1 VLSTAS
7 SHVSTRYPQSWKAIG
22 VLALHLQ
29 NRPAMKLSLMLA
41 IFAIAPALHAQ
52 TGVRPP
58 QGWSLGVYVGGA
70 AFTDFQ
76 RSNVR
81 AVGYSIDGEPIERE
95 LPQSIGA
102 QTAGVVAAT
111 IAYWPTQNW
120 GFRGRAAYAP
130 TRFETVIPQ
139 ADAEFLN
146 MERPAATGS
155 EFRSLAI
162 SSYEGQVLFRLPII
176 RHRIMPYGIFGGGA
190 VQYSLRSGNE
200 PIPQEAES
208 DFESGR
214 QTRPA
219 VTLGLG
225 AMSGLKPGWSLH
237 FELIDQI
244 SRTPVRGTQEDSRET
259 ASSLSFTVGVNWLGG
274 N

>member
-1 VLSTAS
+1 MINV
-7 SHVSTRYPQSWKAIG
+7 V
-22 VLALHLQ
+22 ALHLR
-29 NRPAMKLSLMLA
+29 NVPAMKLSMILA
-41 IFAIAPALHAQ
+41 VLVIAPALHAQ

-58 QGWSLGVYVGGA
+58 QGWSLGVYLGGA

-76 RSNVR
+76 RSNIR
-81 AVGYSIDGEPIERE
+81 AVGVSVDGEPIERE
-95 LPQSIGA
+95 LLQSVGA
-102 QTAGVVAAT
+102 QTSSVVAAT

-120 GFRGRAAYAP
+120 GFRARAAYAP

-146 MERPAATGS
+146 MPRPAATGS

-162 SSYEGQVLFRLPII
+162 TSYEGQVLFRLPTI
-176 RHRIMPYGIFGGGA
+176 RHRIMPYGIFGGG
-190 VQYSLRSGNE
+190 VVRYTLRSGDE

-225 AMSGLKPGWSLH
+225 VMHGLRPGWGLH

-244 SRTPVRGTQEDSRET
+244 SQTPVRGTQEDSLET
-259 ASSLSFTVGVNWLGG
+259 TSSLTFTVGASWRGAN
-274 N
+274 